1 MKPFDAQQ
9 RAARAAALP
18 RPSFDGTLPIH
29 AAQQAIMDAVR
40 DHPVVIVCGETGS
53 GKTTQIPKLCLALG
67 RGVGGLIGCTQPR
80 RIAARSVATRLAQE
94 LHTEVGAVVGY
105 QVRFHDRVSDAT
117 FVKVMTDGI
126 LLSEIHHDRL
136 LRRYD
141 TLVIDEAHERSLNID
156 FLLGYLKRLLPK
168 RPDLKVIIT
177 SATMESDRL
186 SRHFDGAPVLEV
198 SGRTYPVDVR
208 WRPVIASEA
217 DEPEE
222 RDTRAALLH
231 AVDELMLESN
241 NGDVLVFLPG
251 ERDIR
256 EAAEALRKHHPPHT
270 EILPLFARQSFAE
283 QERVFKPG
291 GGRRIVLATNVAETS
306 LTVPGIRFVVDTG
319 LARVNR
325 YSLRNKVTQL
335 QVEKISQASARQRA
349 GRCGRVSAGVCI
361 RLYDEQDF
369 NTRPPYTTPEILR
382 TSLASVIL
390 RMEALGLGKVDAFPF
405 LDPPSPRAIDD
416 GYQQLNEL
424 SAIDDER
431 QLTAVG
437 RELARLPVDPRIG
450 RMLLAAR
457 QHDCLSEVLIIAA
470 ALSVQ
475 DPRDRPLEHR
485 QAADQKHARFQHEQS
500 EFMSYL
506 ALWKFTEEA
515 LQHRKS
521 GRKLWAHFREEF
533 LSLTRLR
540 EWRDIHSQLHALAS
554 DMGLRPNS
562 LPAPYEQLHR
572 ALLAGLLGQVGL
584 RDPEDDNYQGPRGV
598 RFWISPGSKLTKAK
612 PKWLMAAELAET
624 TRLYARCVARIEP
637 EWIEPIAGHLLRRSY
652 FDPFWDPKSAQA
664 STHEKVTLY
673 GLPIVPK
680 RRVRL
685 GPIDPAEARR
695 LFIRHALVLGEF
707 ETRAPFF
714 AHNQRLIEEIRELE
728 HKGRRQD
735 VLVDEEAL
743 ARFYEGLLPSSVWS
757 GERFEKWRR
766 EAEREQPRLLF
777 LEKAQLM
784 RHEAGHITESLF
796 PDRLE
801 LGDASHPLTYRFEP
815 GHPLDGVTLTVPLVL
830 LPQLDAHRLEWL
842 VPGLIREKIAALLKK
857 LPQRVRRE
865 LVPLP
870 TFITAFLERYGP
882 QSGSLTAS
890 LSDFIRRRTG
900 TELQA
905 SDWTAA
911 PEHLLMNLRLLND
924 QGEEVTSGRDLEAL
938 RTTWGQEARQAL
950 RAPQASGIERNGIT
964 RWDFGDLP
972 NSVQVHS
979 RGVAVPGFPALV
991 DEGTEVSI
999 RLMTSAEEALH
1010 SSRRGLMRLM
1020 LLEWQPQLKAVGR
1033 SISGLT
1039 NLTLG
1044 YALLPSGEPPT
1055 SAADALK
1062 QELIERALDELLPD
1076 DAGTV
1081 RTQAGYETLREQTRP
1096 RLPQKIQEVAAL
1108 AGQALEAYREVRGAL
1123 DRAAHPRLQAALGDI
1138 RTHLD
1143 ALMHRGTLRETALA
1157 QLRHFPRYL
1166 KAALLRLQKL
1176 PQDPAGDAAKSGTLK
1191 PFETA
1196 WAEHLKRQGLSPA
1209 LESFRW
1215 MMEEL
1220 RVSLFAQ
1227 ALRTPMP
1234 VSEVRLKK
1242 QWEMLVREETG
1253 GKKLKL

>member
-1 MKPFDAQQ
+1 M
-9 RAARAAALP
+9 ARAAALP
-18 RPSFDGTLPIH
+18 QPSFDGTLPIH
-29 AAQQAIMDAVR
+29 AAQQAIMEAVR
-40 DHPVVIVCGETGS
+40 AHPVVIVSGETGS

-94 LHTEVGAVVGY
+94 LHTEIGAVVGY

-156 FLLGYLKRLLPK
+156 FLLGYLKRILPR

-208 WRPVIASEA
+208 WRPVVAPDA
-217 DEPEE
+217 DDPDD
-222 RDTRAALLH
+222 RTARAALLN
-231 AVDELMLESN
+231 AVDEVMMESGS
-241 NGDVLVFLPG
+241 GDVLVFLPG

-283 QERVFKPG
+283 QERVFKPN

-306 LTVPGIRFVVDTG
+306 LTVPGIRYVVDTG
-319 LARVNR
+319 LARINR
-325 YSLRNKVTQL
+325 YNLRSKVTQL

-349 GRCGRVSAGVCI
+349 GRCGRVSSGICI

-369 NTRPPYTTPEILR
+369 NARPPYTTPEILR

-390 RMEALGLGKVDAFPF
+390 KMEALGLGQVDSFPF
-405 LDPPSPRAIDD
+405 LDPPTPRAIDD

-424 SAIDDER
+424 GAIDDDR
-431 QLTAVG
+431 KLTAVG

-457 QHDCLSEVLIIAA
+457 QHDCVNEVLIIAA

-506 ALWKFTEEA
+506 ALWQFTEEA

-521 GRKLWAHFREEF
+521 GRKLWAQFREEF

-554 DMGLRPNS
+554 DMGLRPNT
-562 LPAPYEQLHR
+562 LPAPYEQIHR
-572 ALLAGLLGQVGL
+572 ALLAGLLGQIGL
-584 RDPEDDNYQGPRGV
+584 RVPEDDNYQGPRGM
-598 RFWISPGSKLTKAK
+598 RFWINPGSKLSKAK
-612 PKWLMAAELAET
+612 PKWLMAAELTET

-637 EWIEPIAGHLLRRSY
+637 EWVEPIAGHLLRRSY
-652 FDPFWDPKSAQA
+652 FDPSWDPKSAQA
-664 STHEKVTLY
+664 NTHEKVTLY
-673 GLPIVPK
+673 GLPIVAR

-714 AHNQRLIEEIRELE
+714 IHNQRLIEEIRELE

-743 ARFYEGLLPSSVWS
+743 ARFYDGLLPTSVWS

-766 EAEREQPRLLF
+766 EAERDQPRLLF

-796 PDRLE
+796 PDTLT
-801 LGDASHPLTYRFEP
+801 LDDAAHPLTYRFEP

-830 LPQLDAHRLEWL
+830 LPQLDAQPLEWL
-842 VPGLIREKIAALLKK
+842 VPGLIREKIATLLKK

-870 TFITAFLERYGP
+870 AFITAFLERYTP
-882 QSGSLTAS
+882 ASGSLTAC
-890 LSDFIRRRTG
+890 LSDFIRLRTG

-905 SDWTAA
+905 SDWA
-911 PEHLLMNLRLLND
+911 PAPDHLLMNLSLLD
-924 QGEEVTSGRDLEAL
+924 DRGQEVASGRNLEAL
-938 RTTWGQEARQAL
+938 RNAWGQEARQAL
-950 RAPQASGIERNGIT
+950 RAPQASGIERSGIT

-972 NSVQVHS
+972 SSVQVQS
-979 RGVAVPGFPALV
+979 RGVSLPGFPALM
-991 DEGTEVSI
+991 DEGTQVSI
-999 RLMTSAEEALH
+999 RLMATDEEARQT
-1010 SSRRGLMRLM
+1010 SRHGLMRLM
-1020 LLEWQPQLKAVGR
+1020 LLEWQPQLKAIGR

-1044 YALLPSGEPPT
+1044 YALLPSDAPQE
-1055 SAADALK
+1055 AAAEALK

-1076 DAGTV
+1076 DAGTL
-1081 RTQAGYETLREQTRP
+1081 RTQAAYETLRDQVRP
-1096 RLPQKIQEVAAL
+1096 RLSPKIQEVATI
-1108 AGQALEAYREVRGAL
+1108 AGQILEAYRELRSAL
-1123 DRAAHPRLQAALGDI
+1123 ERTAQPRLQAALGDI
-1138 RTHLD
+1138 HAHLD
-1143 ALMHRGTLRETALA
+1143 ALLRRGTLRETALT

-1176 PQDPAGDAAKSGTLK
+1176 PQDPAGDAAKSATLK
-1191 PFETA
+1191 PFESA
-1196 WAEHLKRQGLSPA
+1196 WSTRMKRYGPSPA

-1227 ALRTPMP
+1227 TLRTPMP
-1234 VSEVRLKK
+1234 VSAVRLQK
-1242 QWEMLVREETG
+1242 QWEMLEREEAG